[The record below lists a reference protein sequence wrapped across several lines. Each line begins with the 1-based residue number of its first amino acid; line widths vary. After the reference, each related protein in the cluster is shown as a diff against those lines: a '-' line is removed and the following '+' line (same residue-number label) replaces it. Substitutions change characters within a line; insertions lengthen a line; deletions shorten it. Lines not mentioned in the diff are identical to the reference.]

1 MPSPIV
7 HIEILYQLRSQC
19 NLIITPELL
28 LGVISPDA
36 IHMRPHQT
44 WEDKAV
50 THFYE
55 QADVSFEQAIETAK
69 QTIRCDSSDFKL
81 GYLTHLYTDYLWRQ
95 DIYTPY
101 FNAYKDQLIRQ
112 ELHALYYHDMQRVD
126 TILLKEAEWLEEVT
140 LKLQRIES
148 MNCLPLLSRD
158 EIDKW
163 RLKVLNDDFKEKVL
177 LDFEFEIF
185 EMIQI
190 RTFIQTCCEFLK
202 IHLNQFETSN
212 YC

>member
-7 HIEILYQLRSQC
+7 HIEILYQLRKQY

-36 IHMRPHQT
+36 IHMRLHQT

-81 GYLTHLYTDYLWRQ
+81 GYLIHLYTDYLWRQ

-101 FNAYKDQLIRQ
+101 FKTYKDQLIRQ
-112 ELHALYYHDMQRVD
+112 ELHALYYRDMQRID
-126 TILLKEAEWLEEVT
+126 TFLLKEATWLEET
-140 LKLQRIES
+140 KLKLQQINGIS
-148 MNCLPLLSRD
+148 CFPLLSQE

-163 RLKVLNDDFKEKVL
+163 RMKVLNDDLKEKVL
-177 LDFEFEIF
+177 LASEFEIF

>member
-7 HIEILYQLRSQC
+7 HIEILYQLRRQYS
-19 NLIITPELL
+19 LIITPELL

-55 QADVSFEQAIETAK
+55 QADVSFEQAIEKAK

-81 GYLTHLYTDYLWRQ
+81 GYFIHLYTDYLWRQ
-95 DIYTPY
+95 EFYTPY

-112 ELHALYYHDMQRVD
+112 ELHALYYRDMQRVD

-148 MNCLPLLSRD
+148 MNCLPLLSQE

-163 RLKVLNDDFKEKVL
+163 RMKVLNDDLKEKVL
-177 LDFEFEIF
+177 LASEFEIF
-185 EMIQI
+185 EIMQI
-190 RTFIQTCCEFLK
+190 RNFLKTCCEHLK
-202 IHLNQFETSN
+202 LHLHHFETSN
-212 YC
+212 NC